1 MHRFAMHRNLV
12 LILLVVGLAACAW
25 AQSSDIQHSELSI
38 QVTGVFTTSTNNTPT
53 THLATN
59 SAGLLVGYRLHF
71 NSWEALE
78 VEYGYTRNGQSYFTP
93 ATAGGAP
100 AANNLIQANM
110 QEGVVN
116 EVVTTPRLLGF
127 LQPFILGGGGVVNF
141 HPRRTSAIAAR
152 TQTRGAINYG
162 FGMDF
167 HLFHIG
173 ARAEYQGLIFKI
185 PDFKNPL
192 LAVNKYTHVAQPSV
206 GLILTF

>member
-1 MHRFAMHRNLV
+1 MHRNLV
-12 LILLVVGLAACAW
+12 LAFLVVGLAAGAW
-25 AQSSDIQHSELSI
+25 AQSGTSDLQRSELSA
-38 QVTGVFTTSTNNTPT
+38 QVTGVFTTNTNNTPT

-59 SAGLLVGYRLHF
+59 SAGLLLGYRLHF

-100 AANNLIQANM
+100 AANNLVQANM
-110 QEGVVN
+110 QSAIVN

-127 LQPFILGGGGVVNF
+127 LQPFILGGGGVVVFN
-141 HPRRTSAIAAR
+141 PRNSAIPAR
-152 TQTRGAINYG
+152 AQTRGAINYG
-162 FGMDF
+162 VGVDF
-167 HLFHIG
+167 HIFHIG
-173 ARAEYQGLIFKI
+173 ARAEYQGLIFKV